1 MTRLRGVLLLCALAL
16 VRARW
21 VLVFWPNFDV
31 SMPSCAVDGV
41 SGLELSYDELACGHE
56 LSASCYP
63 PTCTDACKDDADC
76 EFVVAKTNALTGG
89 GVCEFRC
96 KEHLLEDY
104 DMVPRLGYTTFQLT
118 NEEEIIA
125 MDLDINDVTF
135 LNSSLSPGH
144 TLLIVLAA
152 CALVGSVVVSLCTRT
167 ARTCTLPE
175 PLQSYVEEGRSRYG
189 AMLGFG
195 PDGSFIGFGTA
206 ASSPSRSSRFLS
218 MFGFGTAAPSP
229 PPSYAAAPKT
239 HQPFRVRTP
248 RGPHADLRTPTHSQ
262 DGSSGL
268 LQPLGRRAQGYTRRL
283 QPLGR
288 RAGASCDP
296 GEEQE
301 GTGVCPRS
309 RGAAVRRR
317 LAKQGLHPYGER
329 LHLQQHLREEGLGL
343 ARPGRQLLVLSAREP
358 DPWDGG
364 GPGSCN
370 LRAASWRAA
379 RFRASYRGASTLR
392 RLDLH
397 EACVQHRAASGIVW
411 HDLAHAGSCAGSGR
425 RRSVCCA
432 CAPRCVRRV

>member
-41 SGLELSYDELACGHE
+41 SVLELSYDELACGHE

-229 PPSYAAAPKT
+229 PPSMVARASFSLWGDEPKATPAGFNLWGDEPEPVATPVKSKKAPVFVPEVEAPRSGEGSPNKGYI
-239 HQPFRVRTP
+239 RTASGYIYNSISGRKASVSP
-248 RGPHADLRTPTHSQ
+248 GQ
-262 DGSSGL
+262 GGSSL
-268 LQPLGRRAQGYTRRL
+268 Y
-283 QPLGR
+283 
-288 RAGASCDP
+288 
-296 GEEQE
+296 
-301 GTGVCPRS
+301 
-309 RGAAVRRR
+309 
-317 LAKQGLHPYGER
+317 
-329 LHLQQHLREEGLGL
+329 
-343 ARPGRQLLVLSAREP
+343 
-358 DPWDGG
+358 
-364 GPGSCN
+364 
-370 LRAASWRAA
+370 
-379 RFRASYRGASTLR
+379 
-392 RLDLH
+392 
-397 EACVQHRAASGIVW
+397 
-411 HDLAHAGSCAGSGR
+411 
-425 RRSVCCA
+425 
-432 CAPRCVRRV
+432 